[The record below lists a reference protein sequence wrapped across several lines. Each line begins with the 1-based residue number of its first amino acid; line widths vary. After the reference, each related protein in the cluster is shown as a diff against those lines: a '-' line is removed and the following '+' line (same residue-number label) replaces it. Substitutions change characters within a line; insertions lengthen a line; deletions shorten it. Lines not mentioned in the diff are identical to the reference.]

1 MSSSLF
7 DKILIN
13 NQIING
19 KLNVDERVLK
29 KVYNSLN
36 KNFERLESKK
46 NKQEQLI
53 KANIKSLNNIKAQIK
68 KNSESYNKAFKPS
81 ISKIS
86 LLYKKVGEAFYIK
99 ARFYWHG
106 KQREVQIGSISSVI
120 SIINK
125 LIEKKKLKS
134 LAPLTNYKLKW
145 ESILNNPQLINAIK
159 EIASIKSQEYI
170 LRKLLEEDPLL
181 LRSIESKKNNQDFID
196 VNQKSIDENPA
207 DIYVASDLNEE
218 ESWYDRWR
226 KDNL

>member
-68 KNSESYNKAFKPS
+68 KNSESYNKDFKPS
-81 ISKIS
+81 INKIS

-125 LIEKKKLKS
+125 LIEKKILKS

-170 LRKLLEEDPLL
+170 LRKLLEDDPLL

-196 VNQKSIDENPA
+196 IDQKTIDEDST
-207 DIYVASDLNEE
+207 DIYVASDLDEE
-218 ESWYDRWR
+218 ENWYDRWR

>member
-19 KLNVDERVLK
+19 KLNVDERILK

-53 KANIKSLNNIKAQIK
+53 KANIKSLNNLKAQIK
-68 KNSESYNKAFKPS
+68 KNLESYNKAFKPS
-81 ISKIS
+81 INKIS
-86 LLYKKVGEAFYIK
+86 LLYKKVGEIFYIK

-106 KQREVQIGSISSVI
+106 KQREVQIGTISSVI

-125 LIEKKKLKS
+125 LIKKKILKS
-134 LAPLTNYKLKW
+134 LAPLNNNKLKW
-145 ESILNNPQLINAIK
+145 ESILDNPQLINAIK

-170 LRKLLEEDPLL
+170 LRKLMQDDPLL
-181 LRSIESKKNNQDFID
+181 LRSIENKKNNQDF
-196 VNQKSIDENPA
+196 VNINQESTDEDTT
-207 DIYVASDLNEE
+207 DIYVASDLDEG

-226 KDNL
+226 KENL

>member
-1 MSSSLF
+1 MPSSLF

-81 ISKIS
+81 INKIS

-125 LIEKKKLKS
+125 LIEKKILKS

-170 LRKLLEEDPLL
+170 LRKLLEDDPLL

-196 VNQKSIDENPA
+196 IDQKTIDEDST
-207 DIYVASDLNEE
+207 DIYVASDLDEE
-218 ESWYDRWR
+218 ENWYDRWR

>member
-19 KLNVDERVLK
+19 KLNVDERILK

-53 KANIKSLNNIKAQIK
+53 KANIKSLNNLKAQIK
-68 KNSESYNKAFKPS
+68 KNLESYNKAFKPS
-81 ISKIS
+81 INKIS
-86 LLYKKVGEAFYIK
+86 LLYKKVGEIFYIK

-106 KQREVQIGSISSVI
+106 KQREVQIGTISSVI

-125 LIEKKKLKS
+125 LIKKKILKS
-134 LAPLTNYKLKW
+134 LAPLNNNKLKW
-145 ESILNNPQLINAIK
+145 ESILANPQLINAIK

-170 LRKLLEEDPLL
+170 LRKLMQDDPLL
-181 LRSIESKKNNQDFID
+181 LRSIENKKNNQDF
-196 VNQKSIDENPA
+196 VNINQESTDEDTT
-207 DIYVASDLNEE
+207 DIYVASDLDEG

-226 KDNL
+226 KENL

>member
-68 KNSESYNKAFKPS
+68 KNLESYNKAFKPS
-81 ISKIS
+81 INKIS

-125 LIEKKKLKS
+125 LIEKKILKS

-170 LRKLLEEDPLL
+170 LRKLLEDDPLL

-196 VNQKSIDENPA
+196 IDQKTIDEDST
-207 DIYVASDLNEE
+207 DIYVASDLDEE
-218 ESWYDRWR
+218 ENWYDRWR

>member
-53 KANIKSLNNIKAQIK
+53 KANIKNLNNIKAQIK
-68 KNSESYNKAFKPS
+68 KNLESYNKAFKPS
-81 ISKIS
+81 INKIS

>member
-1 MSSSLF
+1 MPSSLF

-19 KLNVDERVLK
+19 KLNVDERILK
-29 KVYNSLN
+29 KVYSSIN
-36 KNFERLESKK
+36 KKFEKLENKK

-53 KANIKSLNNIKAQIK
+53 KANLKSLNKIKAQIK
-68 KNSESYNKAFKPS
+68 KNSESYNRVFKPS
-81 ISKIS
+81 INKIS

-106 KQREVQIGSISSVI
+106 KQREVQIGTISSVI

-125 LIEKKKLKS
+125 LIEKKILKS
-134 LAPLTNYKLKW
+134 LAPLTNNKLKW
-145 ESILNNPQLINAIK
+145 ESILDNPQLINAIK

-170 LRKLLEEDPLL
+170 LRKLMKDDPLL
-181 LRSIESKKNNQDFID
+181 LRSIENKNNNQDFID
-196 VNQKSIDENPA
+196 VDQESTDVNSTDN
-207 DIYVASDLNEE
+207 YVAPDLDEG

-226 KDNL
+226 EDNL

>member
-1 MSSSLF
+1 MPSSLF

-19 KLNVDERVLK
+19 KLNVDERILK
-29 KVYNSLN
+29 KVYSSIN
-36 KNFERLESKK
+36 KKFEKLENKK

-53 KANIKSLNNIKAQIK
+53 KANLKSLNNIKAQIK
-68 KNSESYNKAFKPS
+68 KNSESYNRVFKPS
-81 ISKIS
+81 INKIS

-106 KQREVQIGSISSVI
+106 KQREVQIGTISSVI

-125 LIEKKKLKS
+125 LIEKKILKS
-134 LAPLTNYKLKW
+134 LAPLTNNKLKW
-145 ESILNNPQLINAIK
+145 ESILDNPQLINAIK

-170 LRKLLEEDPLL
+170 LRKLMKDDPLL
-181 LRSIESKKNNQDFID
+181 LRSIENKNNNQDFID
-196 VNQKSIDENPA
+196 VDQESTDMNSTDN
-207 DIYVASDLNEE
+207 YVARDLDEG

>member
-53 KANIKSLNNIKAQIK
+53 KTNIKNLNNIKAQIK
-68 KNSESYNKAFKPS
+68 KNLESYNKAFKPS
-81 ISKIS
+81 INKIS

-106 KQREVQIGSISSVI
+106 KQREVQIGSIASVI

-125 LIEKKKLKS
+125 LIENKKLTS

-170 LRKLLEEDPLL
+170 LRKLLEDDPLL
-181 LRSIESKKNNQDFID
+181 LRPVESKKNNQDFID
-196 VNQKSIDENPA
+196 INQKTIDEDST
-207 DIYVASDLNEE
+207 DIYVASDLDEE

-226 KDNL
+226 KENL